1 MSTTP
6 ETKLVGSS
14 NLVAQVTQP
23 FVRTELAA
31 RPAESP
37 AVGKDSLD
45 ERLKDEMSNRW
56 GDFMARAEASLG
68 EAPLP
73 TGAAPV
79 KKATSSTELIKTS
92 GAAESTLPAPTPPPS
107 PTPSE
112 PAPAPPQQ
120 QAPARRSGPP
130 AQEAPRAT
138 PTTVREERPSHRP
151 AENGRAGRPEE
162 TRHEVA
168 RDRAQLEARA
178 AETEQQARELAA
190 RETVVQQVRE
200 IAQARRTEAAQLRSR
215 VAERRADLN
224 MLDLEFGELV
234 KAPGAYLDRFEEVER
249 MQLLR
254 YQMQQEIA
262 LDEQA
267 ALVSEQEAERYASL
281 ASDHE
286 SNLTQERSSVERR
299 RETINQDRALIE
311 RKALDAERAAGL
323 LDNSNPLSSSLQFWS
338 TLAREG
344 ELDRAAFEARR
355 LQEQLDR
362 RDEQAFFRIERNLE
376 AARNGNF
383 GADLSGH
390 GLNEGTRAEVS
401 LYQLQRRMERLA

>member
-178 AETEQQARELAA
+178 AETEQQ
-190 RETVVQQVRE
+190 
-200 IAQARRTEAAQLRSR
+200 
-215 VAERRADLN
+215 
-224 MLDLEFGELV
+224 
-234 KAPGAYLDRFEEVER
+234 
-249 MQLLR
+249 
-254 YQMQQEIA
+254 IA

>member
-6 ETKLVGSS
+6 ETKLVGGSG
-14 NLVAQVTQP
+14 LVAQVTQP
-23 FVRTELAA
+23 LVRSELAA
-31 RPAESP
+31 RPAEGPS
-37 AVGKDSLD
+37 VGKDSLD

-79 KKATSSTELIKTS
+79 KKAATLTELIKTGES
-92 GAAESTLPAPTPPPS
+92 AGGAAESKLPAPA
-107 PTPSE
+107 PSE

-120 QAPARRSGPP
+120 QTPARRSEPP

-138 PTTVREERPSHRP
+138 PATVREERPGPRP
-151 AENGRAGRPEE
+151 VENGRAGRPEE
-162 TRHEVA
+162 ARHEAA

-178 AETEQQARELAA
+178 AETEQQARELVA

-234 KAPGAYLDRFEEVER
+234 KAPGAYLERFDEVER

-281 ASDHE
+281 AADHE
-286 SNLTQERSSVERR
+286 SYLSQERLSVERR
-299 RETINQDRALIE
+299 RETIVQDRALIE

-401 LYQLQRRMERLA
+401 LYQLQRRMERLT